1 MANFYEILGIPP
13 NASRNAVRDAYM
25 RLAREKH
32 PDRFPDPAQKQQA
45 QELFK
50 HVTEAFNTL
59 FNDRSRQ
66 QYDADLARPKLAAP
80 AEIAADAYKRGVQ
93 KIAEGDF
100 HEAIN
105 LLRSAVQHAPEVAVY
120 HIALAR
126 GLAKNPH
133 WLREAMEELEQAIRL
148 KPNDARAHYEM
159 ARLLLS
165 QNLRL
170 RARRSAEMA
179 LQLAPGQAEVQKLA
193 AELGVGAAPDPEPP
207 GAGGLLD
214 RFRRKP

>member
-1 MANFYEILGIPP
+1 VANFYEVLGISA
-13 NASRNAVRDAYM
+13 NASRNEVRDAYM

-32 PDRFPDPAQKQQA
+32 PDRFPDPAEKQQA
-45 QELFK
+45 QEFFK

-59 FNDRSRQ
+59 SNERSRQ
-66 QYDADLARPKLAAP
+66 QYDADLAKPRLEAP
-80 AEIAADAYKRGVQ
+80 AEIAADAYNRGVQ

-105 LLRSAVQHAPEVAVY
+105 LLRSSVQHAPEVAVY
-120 HIALAR
+120 RIALAR

-133 WLREAMEELEQAIRL
+133 WLREAMDELEQAIRL

-159 ARLLLS
+159 ARLLAS

-170 RARRSAEMA
+170 RARRSAELA
-179 LQLAPGQAEVQKLA
+179 LQLAPGQAEIQKLA
-193 AELGVGAAPDPEPP
+193 AELGVGAGGDPEPP
-207 GAGGLLD
+207 SSGGLLD
-214 RFRRKP
+214 RFRRKS